1 MSGFGAA
8 HGADAS
14 TDEVLR
20 WAREYGRRLIE
31 EFAEG
36 LRGARSVRR
45 TERRQGDLQLARGDS
60 NVPGRCEEFVQQ
72 RSSFLVGS
80 GVVRPQERK
89 QIAFGVV
96 GNHLDDV
103 SQVFALG
110 GELDHGTL
118 TEVSDLDALGNVAAL
133 VDEPGHPIPCRA
145 QLFAEF
151 AVGDFEAAHRRAA
164 LLGVVGRPA
173 GDSAAGL
180 RDRG

>member
-80 GVVRPQERK
+80 GVVTPQERK
-89 QIAFGVV
+89 QIAFSA
-96 GNHLDDV
+96 D
-103 SQVFALG
+103 
-110 GELDHGTL
+110 
-118 TEVSDLDALGNVAAL
+118 
-133 VDEPGHPIPCRA
+133 
-145 QLFAEF
+145 
-151 AVGDFEAAHRRAA
+151 
-164 LLGVVGRPA
+164 LLGIPLLDYVIVGESVTSLLQR
-173 GDSAAGL
+173 
-180 RDRG
+180 RVI